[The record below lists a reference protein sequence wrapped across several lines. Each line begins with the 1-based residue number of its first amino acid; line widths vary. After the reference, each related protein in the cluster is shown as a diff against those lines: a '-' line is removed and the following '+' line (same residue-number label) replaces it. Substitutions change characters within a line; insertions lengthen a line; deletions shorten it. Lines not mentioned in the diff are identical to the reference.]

1 MIINIDQNV
10 FIVIVFQ
17 TLLAITLYCKKPYQ
31 LFNSDG
37 SVKSYG
43 TGKDQTLYPV
53 FLVISSEIA
62 EDELK
67 LSIEPSPLNTNC
79 AAKVSTFLADAK
91 S

>member
-10 FIVIVFQ
+10 FIVIVAQ
-17 TLLAITLYCKKPYQ
+17 MLLATILYVKKPSQ

-53 FLVISSEIA
+53 FLVILIPSIVLYVFLIVKNSEF
-62 EDELK
+62 
-67 LSIEPSPLNTNC
+67 
-79 AAKVSTFLADAK
+79 V
-91 S
+91 

>member
-17 TLLAITLYCKKPYQ
+17 VLLAITLYCKKPSQ
-31 LFNSDG
+31 LFNSEG

-53 FLVISSEIA
+53 FLVILIP
-62 EDELK
+62 
-67 LSIEPSPLNTNC
+67 SIILYVLLVTKNNEF
-79 AAKVSTFLADAK
+79 V
-91 S
+91 

>member
-17 TLLAITLYCKKPYQ
+17 VLSAIALYCKKPHQ

-43 TGKDQTLYPV
+43 TGSDQTLYPV
-53 FLVISSEIA
+53 FLVILIP
-62 EDELK
+62 
-67 LSIEPSPLNTNC
+67 SIILYVFL
-79 AAKVSTFLADAK
+79 VSKNNEFV
-91 S
+91 